1 MTNEH
6 WKTGYKDGYRLGF
19 QTGLAPNGGG
29 IDKPPKDNIG
39 YPNIEGDPAAS
50 NYRDGFRTGF
60 RDGYEDGLFAG
71 GNE

>member
-6 WKTGYKDGYRLGF
+6 WKTGYKDGYQLGF

-29 IDKPPKDNIG
+29 IGKPPEGGIGFPDIKDDQAA
-39 YPNIEGDPAAS
+39 GD
-50 NYRDGFRTGF
+50 YRIGFRTGF
-60 RDGYEDGLFAG
+60 ADGYADGLFAG